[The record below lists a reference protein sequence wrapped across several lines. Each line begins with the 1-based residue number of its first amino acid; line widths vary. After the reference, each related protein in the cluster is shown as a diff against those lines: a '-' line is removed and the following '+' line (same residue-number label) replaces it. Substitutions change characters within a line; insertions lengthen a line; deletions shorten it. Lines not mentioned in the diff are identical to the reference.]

1 MPPQPEKQKRII
13 NNKNQ
18 IKNTSIIIDTIL
30 QGHLKLAMHN
40 ISLTFVFQRVQ
51 SVSVSVETGE
61 ESQGR
66 ILHIIIGP
74 LVIMSLSS
82 FQIHKDDE

>member
-1 MPPQPEKQKRII
+1 M
-13 NNKNQ
+13 
-18 IKNTSIIIDTIL
+18 
-30 QGHLKLAMHN
+30 
-40 ISLTFVFQRVQ
+40 TFVFQRVH

-74 LVIMSLSS
+74 LVLMSLNY
-82 FQIHKDDE
+82 FQIHKDAFPEELLSCEKEMRNPHPFELLVSEYFNHSIMDSKSSL